1 MGKKKKEAKLNCV
14 AYLSTDG
21 DINGV
26 ERREKKQLKYIAE
39 YAKAHNIKLK
49 NIYHRDVAGMTDVN
63 KHFLMM
69 LQLIKRGEI
78 DGIIVSRMMTVSND
92 IPDAY
97 KKVGM
102 VYEAG
107 GTMVTVDEGRLG
119 FMIKVGENNERD

>member
-1 MGKKKKEAKLNCV
+1 MGKKKKEAKLVCV

-26 ERREKKQLKYIAE
+26 ERREKKQLKYIVE
-39 YAKAHNIKLK
+39 YAKAHNIKIK
-49 NIYHRDVAGMTDVN
+49 NIYHRDVAGMADVN
-63 KHFLMM
+63 KH
-69 LQLIKRGEI
+69 LQYMIGLIRKGEI
-78 DGIIVSRMMTVSND
+78 DGIIVSRMMSISND

-119 FMIKVGENNERD
+119 FYIKVGENNERD